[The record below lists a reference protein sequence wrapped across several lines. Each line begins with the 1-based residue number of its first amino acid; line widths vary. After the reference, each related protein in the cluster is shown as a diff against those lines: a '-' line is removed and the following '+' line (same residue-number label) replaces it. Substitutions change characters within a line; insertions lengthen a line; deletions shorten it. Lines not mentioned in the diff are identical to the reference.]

1 MFWQLVVLAQHEW
14 YPEGC
19 WPSQGVAF
27 SLSHPIPS
35 HPIPSHLLFEF
46 MVIQVEE
53 YGVPSYMNLI
63 PSFIHASSNFE
74 KAEKEVS

>member
-1 MFWQLVVLAQHEW
+1 MFWQLVWLAQHEW
-14 YPEGC
+14 YPEGR
-19 WPSQGVAF
+19 WPWLPSQGVAF
-27 SLSHPIPS
+27 SLL

-46 MVIQVEE
+46 MVIQVEA

-74 KAEKEVS
+74 KAEKEIS

>member
-1 MFWQLVVLAQHEW
+1 
-14 YPEGC
+14 
-19 WPSQGVAF
+19 
-27 SLSHPIPS
+27 
-35 HPIPSHLLFEF
+35 

-74 KAEKEVS
+74 KAEKEMSWVSAGDSTISRWAPEWADLGAAGGSA